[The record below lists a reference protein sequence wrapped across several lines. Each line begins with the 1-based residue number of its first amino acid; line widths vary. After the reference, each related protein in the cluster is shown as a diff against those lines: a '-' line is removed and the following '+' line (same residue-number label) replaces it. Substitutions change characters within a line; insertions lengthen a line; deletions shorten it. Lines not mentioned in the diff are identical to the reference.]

1 MSKVVIWHHT
11 SCGSSRGALEY
22 LKSRGLEPE
31 VYLYMK
37 EKPGRAELESVLKKL
52 NMKPSELLR
61 PGEKKGEELGLYEGA
76 SEETILQAMS
86 EHPILIQRPI
96 VITEKGAVLAR
107 PKNKV
112 DAIL

>member
-1 MSKVVIWHHT
+1 M
-11 SCGSSRGALEY
+11 EY
-22 LKSRGLEPE
+22 LESKGLEPE

-37 EKPGRAELESVLKKL
+37 EKPGRARLEAVLKQL
-52 NMKPSELLR
+52 QLKPSELLR
-61 PGEKKGEELGLYEGA
+61 PGEKKGEELGLYHGA
-76 SEETILQAMS
+76 SEEAILEAMC

-107 PKNKV
+107 PKGKI

>member
-1 MSKVVIWHHT
+1 MPKVTIWHHT
-11 SCGSSRGALEY
+11 SCGSSKGALEY
-22 LKSRGLEPE
+22 LKSKGIEPT

-37 EKPGRAELESVLKKL
+37 EKPGKTELQAVLQKL
-52 NMKPSELLR
+52 GMKPSELLR

-76 SEETILQAMS
+76 PEGAILEAMS

-107 PKNKV
+107 PKSKI
-112 DAIL
+112 DALL